1 VKKTQHIVIIGATSS
16 IAEHCARLWVVDDN
30 IKLTL
35 VGRNGEKT
43 AQVAADLKIRNPS
56 SIIQTMVGQFNDTH
70 AITKLANQIISQDE
84 IAIVLIA
91 HGSLPDQV
99 RAEQD
104 LQACSDAL
112 MINGISP
119 VLFAEAFAVHM
130 QKTDQG
136 CIAIISSVAGDRG
149 RKSNYIYGSAK
160 GLINRYAQGLQ
171 HRFAN
176 TNVRIV
182 LIKPGPIDTPMT
194 AHLKQKG
201 SRMTSAQNAA
211 QIIVKAIRLG
221 KPECYVPHKWAA
233 IMMVIRHLPAFIFNR
248 LDI

>member
-1 VKKTQHIVIIGATSS
+1 MKKTQHIVIIGATSS

-119 VLFAEAFAVHM
+119 VLFAEALPFTCKKPIRAAL
-130 QKTDQG
+130 QSSALLQETGDANPIIYTAPPKASLTDMPRD
-136 CIAIISSVAGDRG
+136 CSIA
-149 RKSNYIYGSAK
+149 
-160 GLINRYAQGLQ
+160 L
-171 HRFAN
+171 
-176 TNVRIV
+176 
-182 LIKPGPIDTPMT
+182 PIPMC
-194 AHLKQKG
+194 AL
-201 SRMTSAQNAA
+201 
-211 QIIVKAIRLG
+211 
-221 KPECYVPHKWAA
+221 
-233 IMMVIRHLPAFIFNR
+233 F
-248 LDI
+248 